1 MKTPEEIKKALEC
14 CAADEPCGEC
24 PYRQEVDMCIG
35 MIARDTRVYI
45 QQLEDHIRD
54 LTKMVPR
61 WISVKDRL
69 PENGALVV
77 ALCRYDCV
85 PYRYYLL
92 HERYDLRSNF
102 WHDGSA
108 QYWTQLPELPEDE
121 NAHDA
126 D

>member
-1 MKTPEEIKKALEC
+1 MKTPEEIKLAMDCCKAGDC
-14 CAADEPCGEC
+14 MSC
-24 PYRQEVDMCIG
+24 PYLSNDNTLPCNVVLSKD
-35 MIARDTRVYI
+35 VFKHI

-77 ALCRYDCV
+77 ALCRYDFA
-85 PYRYYLL
+85 PDKYYIQ

-102 WHDGSA
+102 WHDGFA
-108 QYWTQLPELPEDE
+108 QYWTQLPEPPKEEL
-121 NAHDA
+121 N
-126 D
+126 

>member
-1 MKTPEEIKKALEC
+1 MKTPEEIKLAMYCCKAGDC
-14 CAADEPCGEC
+14 MSC
-24 PYRQEVDMCIG
+24 PYLSNDNTLPCNVVLSKD
-35 MIARDTRVYI
+35 VFKYV

-61 WISVKDRL
+61 WISVGERL

-77 ALCRYDCV
+77 ALCRYDFA
-85 PYRYYLL
+85 PSRYYLL

-108 QYWTQLPELPEDE
+108 QYWIQLPEPPKEE
-121 NAHDA
+121 HHD
-126 D
+126 